1 MTTSAINYSTI
12 NINFPAAGQD
22 NDSQGFRD
30 NFALI
35 KSALGTA
42 QTEITYLNTYAIDKT
57 KNNDLGSNTLSNVL
71 LKGSST
77 TSISAL
83 TSAGTTNVITFAEA
97 HYRRYALSNAV
108 STFQVDYWPLS
119 SNGEITLELSTTVT
133 SKQAQFQVGVVNSA
147 LGTVNQKMY
156 LGLVGFGSNSY
167 ITVSPNTTT
176 VVKINS
182 PDGGVTTFVRVV
194 DVFKLQA

>member
-77 TSISAL
+77 TSITAL
-83 TSAGTTNVITFAEA
+83 ASAGTTNVITFAEA
-97 HYRRYALSNAV
+97 HYRRYSLSNAV
-108 STFQVDYWPLS
+108 STFQVDDWPLS
-119 SNGEITLELSTTVT
+119 SNGEVTLELSTTVT

-147 LGTVNQKMY
+147 LGTVTQKMY
-156 LGLVGFGSNSY
+156 LGNQGFGSNNY
-167 ITVSPNTTT
+167 ITVSPNTIT

-182 PDGGVTTFVRVV
+182 PDGGVTTFVQVV
-194 DVFKLQA
+194 DTFKLQA